1 MAEYDNKLLDG
12 NGLDKVFTIVKG
24 QLATKAATSDIPTN
38 VSELTNDASYQNATQ
53 VTNAI
58 NQAISGL
65 TTFHFEV
72 VQTLPA
78 TGESNVIYLVPKA
91 GTTTGN
97 VYVEWAWVK
106 ISSDPDTY
114 GYEQL
119 GDTQVDIETLTNLE
133 IQTIW
138 NNSVAS

>member
-1 MAEYDNKLLDG
+1 MAVYDNKLLDG

-53 VTNAI
+53 VTTAI
-58 NQAISGL
+58 NQAIAGL

-72 VQTLPA
+72 VQTLPV
-78 TGESNVIYLVPKA
+78 TGESNVIYLVPKS
-91 GTTTGN
+91 GTTGDI
-97 VYVEWAWVK
+97 YSEYAWVK

-114 GYEQL
+114 GYEHL
-119 GDTQVDIETLTNLE
+119 GDTQVSIETLSNLE
-133 IQTIW
+133 IQAIW
-138 NNSVAS
+138 YSVT